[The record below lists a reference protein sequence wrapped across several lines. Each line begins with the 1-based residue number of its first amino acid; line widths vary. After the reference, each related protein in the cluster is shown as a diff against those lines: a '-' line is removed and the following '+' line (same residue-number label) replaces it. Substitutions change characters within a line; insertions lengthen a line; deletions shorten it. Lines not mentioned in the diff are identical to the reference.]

1 MVFILIRLM
10 PLVIAIVTGFGLIV
24 MSIVDENATYAQW
37 IISSQLK
44 GAYKQQHI
52 EENNQTKTVTTSS
65 FKKPSLE
72 R

>member
-24 MSIVDENATYAQW
+24 MSIVDENATYGMDN
-37 IISSQLK
+37 ILRLK